1 MILAITGGTGF
12 VGSHLIDHALETGH
26 TIRALARKPQAKRIG
41 VTWIEGALDRP
52 KSLATL
58 VEGADVV
65 IHVAG
70 VVNAADRAGF
80 AEGNIAGTQAIV
92 AATRSAGIRRF
103 VQVSSLA
110 ARAPALSNYGWSKA
124 EAETCV
130 AASGLDWT
138 IVRPPA
144 IFGPRD
150 HDLLDVFKAAR
161 SGYVPMP
168 PAGTRVSLL
177 YVEDLTAL
185 LLALAEHGTGRRY
198 AQGLG
203 QSRLRARD
211 RRRGRQIGDAAVDAA
226 CRPVAGVGR
235 RPSRPARQ
243 GQADARPGPLFLP
256 PRLGLAHAA
265 AGHALDALGPDP
277 AGAGANRGVVS
288 RGRAAIAPKSRRNSL
303 SGLRRHPEGRA

>member
-52 KSLATL
+52 KSLGTL

-70 VVNAADRAGF
+70 VVNAANRAGF
-80 AEGNIAGTQAIV
+80 AEGNIAGTEAILK
-92 AATRSAGIRRF
+92 ATRVAGIRRF
-103 VQVSSLA
+103 VHVSSLA
-110 ARAPALSNYGWSKA
+110 AREPELSNYGWSKA
-124 EAETCV
+124 EAETRV
-130 AASGLDWT
+130 QASGLDWT

-150 HDLLDVFKAAR
+150 LEMLDLFKAAR
-161 SGYVPMP
+161 TGYLPMP

-185 LLALAEHGTGRRY
+185 LLALTDIPAAPSIMEPDDGVPKGWDNRDFARAIGVAVGKPVKPLSMPGSVLTLASAVDRLVRRGK
-198 AQGLG
+198 AKLT
-203 QSRLRARD
+203 RD
-211 RRRGRQIGDAAVDAA
+211 RVSYFCHPDWVSHRPPPAGLWTPSVPTPQALAQTAAWY
-226 CRPVAGVGR
+226 R
-235 RPSRPARQ
+235 
-243 GQADARPGPLFLP
+243 
-256 PRLGLAHAA
+256 A
-265 AGHALDALGPDP
+265 AGLL
-277 AGAGANRGVVS
+277 
-288 RGRAAIAPKSRRNSL
+288 
-303 SGLRRHPEGRA
+303 

>member
-26 TIRALARKPQAKRIG
+26 TVRALARKPQAKRIG

-70 VVNAADRAGF
+70 VVNAPDRAGF
-80 AEGNIAGTQAIV
+80 GKGNIAGTEGILQ
-92 AATRSAGIRRF
+92 ATRAAGIRRF
-103 VQVSSLA
+103 VHVSSLA
-110 ARAPALSNYGWSKA
+110 AREPTLSNYGWSKA
-124 EAETCV
+124 EAETRV
-130 AASGLDWT
+130 QTSGLDWT

-150 HDLLDVFKAAR
+150 HELLDVFKAAR

-185 LLALAEHGTGRRY
+185 LLALAESDDAQSIMEPDDGVSNGWDNRDFARAIGVAVGKPVRVLSTPRALLKLASAADRLVRRRK
-198 AQGLG
+198 AKLT
-203 QSRLRARD
+203 RD
-211 RRRGRQIGDAAVDAA
+211 RISYFCHPDWVSHKPPPAALWTPSVPTPQALAQTAA
-226 CRPVAGVGR
+226 WYR
-235 RPSRPARQ
+235 
-243 GQADARPGPLFLP
+243 
-256 PRLGLAHAA
+256 A
-265 AGHALDALGPDP
+265 AGLL
-277 AGAGANRGVVS
+277 
-288 RGRAAIAPKSRRNSL
+288 
-303 SGLRRHPEGRA
+303 

>member
-58 VEGADVV
+58 VKGADVV

-92 AATRSAGIRRF
+92 DATRSAGIRRF

-185 LLALAEHGTGRRY
+185 LLALAEIPVAPAIMEPDDGTPKGWDNRDFARAIGVAVGKSVRPLSMPRVILSLASAADRLVRRGK
-198 AQGLG
+198 AKLT
-203 QSRLRARD
+203 RD
-211 RRRGRQIGDAAVDAA
+211 RVRYFCHPDWVSHTPPPATLWTPAVPTPQALAQTAAWY
-226 CRPVAGVGR
+226 R
-235 RPSRPARQ
+235 
-243 GQADARPGPLFLP
+243 
-256 PRLGLAHAA
+256 A
-265 AGHALDALGPDP
+265 AGLL
-277 AGAGANRGVVS
+277 
-288 RGRAAIAPKSRRNSL
+288 
-303 SGLRRHPEGRA
+303 